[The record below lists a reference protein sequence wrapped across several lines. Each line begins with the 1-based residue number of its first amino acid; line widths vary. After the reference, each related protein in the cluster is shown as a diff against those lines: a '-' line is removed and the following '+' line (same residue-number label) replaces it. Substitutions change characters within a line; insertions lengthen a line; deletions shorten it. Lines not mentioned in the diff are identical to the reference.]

1 MEEVSINGV
10 RVTGLVN
17 TGAQVT
23 TVKLSWFESNLAG
36 KTSPYKVGI
45 ALNAANREPL
55 WGVFNCTMEF
65 GDNSF
70 ATITVI
76 LKGKVS
82 DSHSDCL
89 LGTNVLILVE
99 IPQYGPRVI
108 RTSKKTNV
116 MRTFS
121 ASVVPARS
129 ILNIA
134 VSSSV
139 LGSYALLLADPAVTP
154 PVPVPSRL
162 PSLFGLSSRS
172 VRVPVLS
179 NTGEDLVLSAR
190 SHPGHS
196 CPGLLTL

>member
-1 MEEVSINGV
+1 MGC
-10 RVTGLVN
+10 
-17 TGAQVT
+17 
-23 TVKLSWFESNLAG
+23 
-36 KTSPYKVGI
+36 
-45 ALNAANREPL
+45 
-55 WGVFNCTMEF
+55 FNYTMEF

-76 LKGKVS
+76 LKGKVG
-82 DSHSDCL
+82 DSHPDCL

-99 IPQYGPRVI
+99 IPQYGPRLI

-154 PVPVPSRL
+154 PVPGPSML

-190 SHPGHS
+190 SNLS
-196 CPGLLTL
+196 TLVQAYSHCEINIDIVVVLYSAK